1 MDYDNTWDTPI
12 ANVPTSRKSPRTAQ
26 KVCLPIGI
34 NELICP
40 LTPCHIDGG
49 FFLGRI
55 CVAANTLTV
64 VLYETIIKRLTEPI
78 PQ

>member
-12 ANVPTSRKSPRTAQ
+12 ANVPTSRKSPRTAR

-34 NELICP
+34 NELICS
-40 LTPCHIDGG
+40 LIPCHIDGG

-55 CVAANTLTV
+55 GVAANTLTV